1 MDYQLISRSS
11 KHPMEGHDS
20 YKANVL
26 LMILISAFLV
36 LTFIAF
42 LLTEGRPFIL
52 YPILRK
58 VYPKADCLKQ
68 YELDRKDRI
77 AFKIALTSQEKNEKN
92 EELLSASNLITGL
105 KRKWYALMQI
115 SNYLRAYEVWRVK
128 YCRTK
133 MWRVKYC
140 RTTCNLIIRS

>member
-1 MDYQLISRSS
+1 
-11 KHPMEGHDS
+11 MEGHDS

-77 AFKIALTSQEKNEKN
+77 AFKIALTCQEKNEKN

-105 KRKWYALMQI
+105 KRK
-115 SNYLRAYEVWRVK
+115 
-128 YCRTK
+128 
-133 MWRVKYC
+133 
-140 RTTCNLIIRS
+140 

>member
-105 KRKWYALMQI
+105 KRK
-115 SNYLRAYEVWRVK
+115 
-128 YCRTK
+128 
-133 MWRVKYC
+133 
-140 RTTCNLIIRS
+140 